1 MQDKRGI
8 LLLATGHP
16 YYAHMA
22 VNLLVSLRSFEPELP
37 VAILHDGQGF
47 KLLEGWQQ
55 DYFTTA
61 IELPS
66 KLVGGDPY
74 RVKLH
79 LDELTPFE
87 QTMFMDVD
95 MLWNNFHSPMDLFN
109 DLDGIEFTMI
119 NRGRVSSADS
129 TLSRWVNLSEVGDAY
144 KLDEFYDISS
154 EIIYFEGKPK
164 VFAEARKV
172 YNKPKVK
179 VSAFGS
185 GLPDEAFF
193 MIAIEKLGI
202 KLHESP
208 WEPSYW
214 EPRYFP
220 KQHNRSHVTSF
231 YALSVGG
238 AFTSNHIKKIYD
250 SLCSHYYS
258 SLGIASK
265 PYQLQNKS
273 RIIKERRKI

>member
-1 MQDKRGI
+1 M
-8 LLLATGHP
+8 ATGHP
-16 YYAHMA
+16 YYSHMA
-22 VNLLVSLRSFEPELP
+22 FNLFVSLRSLAPDLP
-37 VAILHDGQGF
+37 IAILHDGQGF

-55 DYFTTA
+55 DSFTQA

-79 LDELTPFE
+79 LDEITPFDK
-87 QTMFMDVD
+87 TLFMDVD
-95 MLWNNFHSPMDLFN
+95 MLWNNFRSPMDLLGE
-109 DLDGIEFTMI
+109 LDGTEFTMI

-129 TLSRWVNLSEVGDAY
+129 TLSRWVSLSEVGDAY

-154 EIIYFEGKPK
+154 EMVYFEGTPK
-164 VFAEARKV
+164 VFAEARKI
-172 YNKPKVK
+172 YAKPKVK
-179 VSAFGS
+179 VSAFGA

-202 KLHESP
+202 QLHQSP

-220 KQHNRSHVTSF
+220 KQHSRSHIADF

-250 SLCSHYYS
+250 SLIKHYYS
-258 SLGIASK
+258 SLGIAAQ

>member
-1 MQDKRGI
+1 MLDKGI

-22 VNLLVSLRSFEPELP
+22 FNLLVSLRSFEPELP
-37 VAILHDGQGF
+37 IAILHDDQGF
-47 KLLEGWQQ
+47 KLLENYKQ
-55 DYFTTA
+55 DSFTKS
-61 IELPS
+61 ILLPN
-66 KLVGGDPY
+66 KLIGGDPY
-74 RVKLH
+74 KVKLH

-87 QTMFMDVD
+87 KTLFLDVD
-95 MLWNNFHSPMDLFN
+95 MLWNNFRSPMELFAE
-109 DLDGIEFTMI
+109 LEGIEFTMI

-154 EIIYFEGKPK
+154 ELIYFEGQPK

-172 YNKPKVK
+172 YNKPKVN
-179 VSAFGS
+179 VSAFGA

-202 KLHESP
+202 KLHQCP
-208 WEPSYW
+208 FEPTYW
-214 EPRYFP
+214 EARYFP
-220 KQHNRSHVTSF
+220 KQHNRTHICNF

-250 SLCSHYYS
+250 SLCIHYYNS
-258 SLGIASK
+258 MGLAIK